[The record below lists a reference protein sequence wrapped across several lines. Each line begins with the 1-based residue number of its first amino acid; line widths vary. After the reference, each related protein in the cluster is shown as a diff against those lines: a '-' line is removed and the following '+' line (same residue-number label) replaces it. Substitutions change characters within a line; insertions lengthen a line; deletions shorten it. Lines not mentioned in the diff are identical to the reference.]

1 MSRSFTRR
9 DFMMLFGA
17 ASTGLLAAACSS
29 AGPAQPT
36 AAPSK
41 PATSGG
47 APATSAP
54 AQPAAA
60 PPQTAPGG
68 TNAATSAWNDL
79 VAAAKKEGKVVIQTP
94 VGSGYR
100 EGVDAFMAEFPGI
113 EAEIQSFPDGATF
126 VPKIQGERK
135 AGVYTFDV
143 ASTTVVP
150 VLQILKGEGTYE
162 PLKPEII
169 HPEALDDKAWYK
181 GFDGRWAD
189 TAHNMVFKHQFSAN
203 PSVYI
208 NTNFVKEDEIKSI
221 DDLLDPKWKGGKIVS
236 SDLQQGYVYT
246 PSTILRET
254 KGEDFLRKLF
264 VGQEPQI
271 IRDRR
276 QTVETLVRGAAQV
289 GFGIHPLVLNEF
301 VRDGLANHI
310 KPLYFPNGGTSGGE
324 IVVIFNKAP
333 HPNAGKL
340 FANWILTKDGQTIWS
355 KSLNI
360 NSARLDVPV
369 IDPGVA
375 PGKVDWGDATQEEG
389 IPKITETQE
398 FLKTLATGS

>member
-1 MSRSFTRR
+1 MSQTFTRR
-9 DFMMLFGA
+9 NFMMLLGA
-17 ASTGLLAAACSS
+17 ASSGLLAAACSS
-29 AGPAQPT
+29 PAPAQPT
-36 AAPSK
+36 AAPAK
-41 PATSGG
+41 AAEPAAK
-47 APATSAP
+47 APAPA
-54 AQPAAA
+54 AQPTTAAA
-60 PPQTAPGG
+60 APQTAPVQ
-68 TNAATSAWNDL
+68 NASTAAWNTL
-79 VAAAKKEGKVVIQTP
+79 VDAAKNEGKVVIQTP
-94 VGSGYR
+94 VGAGFR
-100 EGVDAFMAEFPGI
+100 EGVDAFMQAFPGI
-113 EAEIQSFPDGATF
+113 EAEIQSFPDGATY
-126 VPKIQGERK
+126 VPKIQNERK

-169 HPEALDDKAWYK
+169 HPEALDDKAWYQ

-189 TAHNMVFKHQFSAN
+189 TAHTTVFKHQYSAN

-208 NTNFVKEDEIKSI
+208 NTNLVKDDEIKSI
-221 DDLLDPKWKGGKIVS
+221 DDLLDPKWKGGKIVC

-246 PSTILRET
+246 PSTILRNT
-254 KGEDFLRKLF
+254 RGEDFLRALF

-276 QTVETLVRGAAQV
+276 QTVETLVRGAASV

-301 VRDGLANHI
+301 IRDGLAGHI

-324 IVVIFNKAP
+324 IVVIFNRAP

-340 FANWILTKDGQTIWS
+340 FANWLLTKEGQTIWS

-369 IDPGVA
+369 IDPGIA
-375 PGKVDWGDATQEEG
+375 PGKVEWADATQEEG
-389 IPKITETQE
+389 IPKISETQE
-398 FLKTLATGS
+398 FLKTLVTG

>member
-1 MSRSFTRR
+1 
-9 DFMMLFGA
+9 MLMLGA
-17 ASTGLLAAACSS
+17 ASSGLLAAACSS
-29 AGPAQPT
+29 AASTQPT
-36 AAPSK
+36 AAPAK
-41 PATSGG
+41 PASGS
-47 APATSAP
+47 APAPTSAP
-54 AQPAAA
+54 AAAQPAGSA
-60 PPQTAPGG
+60 PQTAPA
-68 TNAATSAWNDL
+68 TAPNTAAWDTL
-79 VAAAKKEGKVVIQTP
+79 VSAAKNEGKVVIQTP

-100 EGVDAFMAEFPGI
+100 EGVDAFMKAFPGI

-150 VLQILKGEGTYE
+150 VLQILKAEGTYE

-169 HPEALDDKAWYK
+169 HPEALDDKAWLN
-181 GFDGRWAD
+181 GLDGRWAD
-189 TAHNMVFKHQFSAN
+189 TAKNMVFKHQFSAN
-203 PSVYI
+203 PAVFI
-208 NTNFVKEDEIKSI
+208 NTNLMKEDEIKTV

-246 PSTILRET
+246 PATILRDT
-254 KGEDFLRKLF
+254 KGEDWLRKLF

-271 IRDRR
+271 MRDRR
-276 QTVETLVRGAAQV
+276 QTVETLVRGGASI

-310 KPLYFPNGGTSGGE
+310 KPLYVAGLGSTGGE
-324 IVVIFNKAP
+324 IVVLFNKAP

-340 FANWILTKDGQTIWS
+340 FANWLLTKEGQTVWS

-369 IDPGVA
+369 IEPAVA
-375 PGKVDWGDATQEEG
+375 PGKVEWGDATNEPG

-398 FLKTLATGS
+398 FLKTLV

>member
-1 MSRSFTRR
+1 MPNLVTRRSFIRV
-9 DFMMLFGA
+9 MGA
-17 ASTGLLAAACSS
+17 ASTGLLVAACS
-29 AGPAQPT
+29 Q
-36 AAPSK
+36 AAP
-41 PATSGG
+41 PQ
-47 APATSAP
+47 PTSAP
-54 AQPAAA
+54 AVAPPAPAA
-60 PPQTAPGG
+60 PT
-68 TNAATSAWNDL
+68 TSAPQSAPAVAKAPAASTFEAQWDAL
-79 VAAAKKEGKVVIQTP
+79 VDAAKKEGKVVIQTP
-94 VGSGYR
+94 VGAGFR
-100 EGVDAFMAEFPGI
+100 DGIDAFMKAFPGI
-113 EAEIQSFPDGATF
+113 EAEMQSFPDGATF
-126 VPKIQGERK
+126 VPKIQNERK
-135 AGVYTFDV
+135 AGVYSFDV
-143 ASTTVVP
+143 ASSTVVP

-169 HPEALDDKAWYK
+169 HPEALDDKAWHK

-189 TAHNMVFKHQFSAN
+189 TAHNTVFKHQFSAN

-208 NTNFVKEDEIKSI
+208 NTNLVKDDEIKEM

-254 KGEDFLRKLF
+254 KGEDWLRKLF

-276 QTVETLVRGAAQV
+276 QTVETLVRGGASV

-310 KPLYFPNGGTSGGE
+310 KPLYFPGGGTSGGE
-324 IVVIFNKAP
+324 ILVIFNKAP

-340 FANWILTKDGQTIWS
+340 FANWLLTKEGQTVWS

-375 PGKVDWGDATQEEG
+375 PGKVDWADATQEEG

-398 FLKTLATGS
+398 FLKTLVS

>member
-1 MSRSFTRR
+1 MPNLVTRRSFIRV
-9 DFMMLFGA
+9 MGA
-17 ASTGLLAAACSS
+17 ASTGLLVAAC
-29 AGPAQPT
+29 GQ
-36 AAPSK
+36 AAP
-41 PATSGG
+41 PQ
-47 APATSAP
+47 PTSAP
-54 AQPAAA
+54 AVAPPAPAAPTISA
-60 PPQTAPGG
+60 PQSAPAVAKAP
-68 TNAATSAWNDL
+68 AASTFQAQWDAL
-79 VAAAKKEGKVVIQTP
+79 VDAAKKEGKVVIQTP
-94 VGSGYR
+94 VGAGFR
-100 EGVDAFMAEFPGI
+100 DGVDAFMKAFPGI

-126 VPKIQGERK
+126 VPKIQNERK
-135 AGVYTFDV
+135 AGVYSFDV
-143 ASTTVVP
+143 ASSTVVP

-169 HPEALDDKAWYK
+169 HPEALDDKAWHK

-189 TAHNMVFKHQFSAN
+189 TAHNTVFKHQFSAN

-208 NTNFVKEDEIKSI
+208 NTNLVKDDEIKEM

-254 KGEDFLRKLF
+254 KGEDWLRKLF

-276 QTVETLVRGAAQV
+276 QTVETLVRGGASV

-310 KPLYFPNGGTSGGE
+310 KPLYFSGGGTSGGE
-324 IVVIFNKAP
+324 ILVIFNKAP

-340 FANWILTKDGQTIWS
+340 FANWLLTKEGQTVWS

-375 PGKVDWGDATQEEG
+375 PGKVEWADATQEEG

-398 FLKTLATGS
+398 FLKTLV

>member
-1 MSRSFTRR
+1 MPNLVTRRSFIRV
-9 DFMMLFGA
+9 MGA
-17 ASTGLLAAACSS
+17 ASTGLLVAACS
-29 AGPAQPT
+29 Q
-36 AAPSK
+36 AAP
-41 PATSGG
+41 PQ
-47 APATSAP
+47 PTSAP
-54 AQPAAA
+54 AVAPPAPAA
-60 PPQTAPGG
+60 PT
-68 TNAATSAWNDL
+68 TSAPQSAPAVAKAPAASTFEAQWDAL
-79 VAAAKKEGKVVIQTP
+79 VDAAKKEGKVVIQTP
-94 VGSGYR
+94 VGAGFR
-100 EGVDAFMAEFPGI
+100 DGVDAFMKAFPGI
-113 EAEIQSFPDGATF
+113 EAELQSFPDGATF
-126 VPKIQGERK
+126 VPKIQNERK
-135 AGVYTFDV
+135 AGVYSFDV
-143 ASTTVVP
+143 ASSTVVP

-169 HPEALDDKAWYK
+169 HPEALDDKAWHK

-189 TAHNMVFKHQFSAN
+189 TAHNTVFKHQFSAN

-208 NTNFVKEDEIKSI
+208 NTNLVKDDEIKEM

-254 KGEDFLRKLF
+254 KGEDWLRKLF

-276 QTVETLVRGAAQV
+276 QTVETLVRGGASV

-310 KPLYFPNGGTSGGE
+310 KPLYFPGGGTSGGE
-324 IVVIFNKAP
+324 ILVIFNKAP

-340 FANWILTKDGQTIWS
+340 FANWLLTKEGQTVWS

-375 PGKVDWGDATQEEG
+375 PGKVDWADATQEEG

-398 FLKTLATGS
+398 FLKTLVS